1 MAGYPNDQDSEA
13 AADEQDAEGLAFLDR
28 PTICRWP
35 AVPPKPPLATR
46 LLDWL
51 RRLVRLP

>member
-13 AADEQDAEGLAFLDR
+13 AAQEQDAEGLAFLDR
-28 PTICRWP
+28 PTIYTGP
-35 AVPPKPPLATR
+35 ATLPKTTLAAR